1 MIHDVIV
8 VGSGPGG
15 AVAAATLA
23 AGGKSVLL
31 ADRQTFPRDKVCGD
45 GLPVEVMKMLKET
58 GVDID
63 AAGLQYQRLD
73 YLSITGPGGQTISVT
88 EKLRDV
94 FSMTA
99 PRYSFDNM
107 LHEHAVKTGAHFEVM
122 HIHKPLMSA
131 DGQRVVG
138 VVERRNGQMIEHEAQ
153 VVIAAGGVSSPI
165 ARALSGRSKSD
176 PEATAVGIRAYACL
190 KRPADSAV
198 RFFFQKHLLPGY
210 AWIFSVGPQRVNIG
224 IYIHNATYQDGA
236 KDLPA
241 LLDQFCAW
249 LREAEGY
256 DFELEP
262 DTIKTWPLPIYINHD
277 SRSLPGVFLVG
288 DEGHFTNALT
298 GGGIYSAML
307 TGRLAAQQA
316 LKLLDGQS
324 AAYDASWYNV
334 PGADLRRGR
343 LVQKYIAT
351 QPPLFNGLIKV
362 GSHPLLRYRIMKAIA
377 GDHY

>member
-1 MIHDVIV
+1 MVHDVIV

-23 AGGKSVLL
+23 AEGKSVLL

-45 GLPVEVMKMLKET
+45 GLPIEVMKLLKAQN
-58 GVDID
+58 VDID

-88 EKLRDV
+88 ETSRDV

-99 PRYSFDNM
+99 PRYSFDHM
-107 LHEHAVKTGAHFEVM
+107 LHQHALKSGARFEVM
-122 HIHKPLMSA
+122 NIHKPLLSA

-138 VVERRNGQMIEHEAQ
+138 VVERRNGQMVEHEAKM
-153 VVIAAGGVSSPI
+153 VIAAGGVGSPI
-165 ARALSGRSKSD
+165 ARSMSGRTSTE
-176 PEATAVGIRAYACL
+176 PEATAIGIRAYATL
-190 KRPADSAV
+190 KQPADSAV
-198 RFFFQKHLLPGY
+198 RFFFQDHLLPGY
-210 AWIFSVGPQRVNIG
+210 AWIFSVGPNRVNIG
-224 IYIHNATYQDGA
+224 VYIHNATYKDGA

-241 LLDQFCAW
+241 LLDRFCDW
-249 LREAEGY
+249 LRQEEGY
-256 DFELEP
+256 AFELEP
-262 DTIKTWPLPIYINHD
+262 DTIKTWPLPIYIRNS
-277 SRSLPGVFLVG
+277 SRTLPGVFLVG

-307 TGRLAAQQA
+307 SGQVAARQA
-316 LKLLDGQS
+316 LKLLAERPAD
-324 AAYDASWYNV
+324 YDAAWNRAV
-334 PGADLRRGR
+334 GADLRRGR
-343 LVQKYIAT
+343 FVQKNIAAR
-351 QPPLFNGLIKV
+351 PLLFDGLIRI